1 MREEHFNLSKL
12 KGKEKR
18 SALLMMLGRMNYLRG
33 GFEQD
38 IATKM
43 EGPCGA
49 VYRRS
54 TPKPFRF
61 SEMEPGP
68 DYYYPADDYLRPD
81 AVGFT
86 FKREG
91 LQ

>member
-43 EGPCGA
+43 EGTLWGRLSSI
-49 VYRRS
+49 YS
-54 TPKPFRF
+54 Q
-61 SEMEPGP
+61 
-68 DYYYPADDYLRPD
+68 
-81 AVGFT
+81 T
-86 FKREG
+86 F
-91 LQ
+91 